1 MTHITVDQFLYRLI
15 GNVAFR
21 ESFFMNPL
29 NACAEDA
36 GLTWSEM
43 AALLSIAEPTLAEF
57 GRGVP
62 RYTGLFPWRDDT
74 TNRIA
79 LKSH

>member
-1 MTHITVDQFLYRLI
+1 MAHMTVDLFLSRLI
-15 GNVAFR
+15 GDVDFR

-29 NACAEDA
+29 NSCE

-43 AALLSIAEPTLAEF
+43 AALLCIAEPMLAEF
-57 GRGVP
+57 ARGVP
-62 RYTGLFPWRDDT
+62 TYVGPLVWKDDT

>member
-1 MTHITVDQFLYRLI
+1 MTHIPVDQFLSRLI
-15 GNVAFR
+15 GDVDFR
-21 ESFFMNPL
+21 ESFYMNPL

-43 AALLSIAEPTLAEF
+43 AALLSIAEPMLAEF
-57 GRGVP
+57 ARGVP
-62 RYTGLFPWRDDT
+62 SYTGPFPWRDDT